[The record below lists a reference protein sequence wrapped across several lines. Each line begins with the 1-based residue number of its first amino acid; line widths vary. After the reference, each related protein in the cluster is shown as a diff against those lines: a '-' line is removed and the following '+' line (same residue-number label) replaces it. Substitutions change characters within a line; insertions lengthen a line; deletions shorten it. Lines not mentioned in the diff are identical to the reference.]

1 MARRADGSI
10 TLAVSS
16 GELRA
21 VMKERVEA
29 QLLSLQLYIFRAA
42 TKPEWQDRQ
51 VAQKYLLPTQEQRSD
66 EAAKRARGSITFSTQ
81 AGP

>member
-1 MARRADGSI
+1 
-10 TLAVSS
+10 
-16 GELRA
+16 
-21 VMKERVEA
+21 MKERVEA
-29 QLLSLQLYIFRAA
+29 QLLSLLLYIFRAA
-42 TKPEWQDRQ
+42 TKWQDRQ